1 MNDST
6 YLMMVYFSLKH
17 RKNNENNTN
26 NNNDNQI
33 RQNSKVN
40 FNNQVFIEDDII
52 KPENNQKKLKG
63 ILKNWENH

>member
-26 NNNDNQI
+26 NNDNQL

-63 ILKNWENH
+63 ILKNCENH

>member
-6 YLMMVYFSLKH
+6 YLMMIHFSK
-17 RKNNENNTN
+17 KKDNKQINTTPK
-26 NNNDNQI
+26 
-33 RQNSKVN
+33 REHNSKVN

-63 ILKNWENH
+63 ILKNCENH

>member
-17 RKNNENNTN
+17 RKNNENNKT
-26 NNNDNQI
+26 NNDNQL

>member
-26 NNNDNQI
+26 NNDNQI
-33 RQNSKVN
+33 RQNNKVN